1 MYILYK
7 MGVSVLKK
15 PIVAIIGRVNV
26 GKSTLFNRIIKKKTA
41 IVENE
46 PGITRDRIYAE
57 CEWKGHPFILVDTG
71 GVDFIKKE
79 EIQKKI
85 DVQIELAIEEAD
97 LIILLVDLKEG
108 INPDDFK
115 VAKTIREKEKPSIL
129 VANKGD
135 ARGSELKLY
144 EFYELGFGDPYIIS
158 AEHGLNVD
166 ELLDRIVS
174 NFTKIELEPE
184 EEEGNIIK
192 VSIVGKPNVGKS
204 SLLNYILGEDRIIVS
219 EYPGTTRDA
228 IEINFKHDSLKLL
241 FIDTAGLRDKAKA
254 KEDVEYYSTLRTF
267 KAIQNSDIS
276 LLILDSTQ
284 GVSVQ
289 DKKIANYIQKERKAC
304 IIILNKF
311 DLIKANIDKKLF
323 IDEINYELSFI
334 KKSPIIMTS
343 AITGY
348 NIDKIIS
355 KIKDVAF
362 QYSKKIPTSVLN
374 SFLRETV
381 SKNPTKYVRGNTL
394 KIKYATQTGI
404 KPPKFLLFVNNYK
417 LMYDSY
423 HKYLENK
430 FYETFGFEG
439 SPIVINLSKKDQEKE
454 KV

>member
-1 MYILYK
+1 MR
-7 MGVSVLKK
+7 K
-15 PIVAIIGRVNV
+15 PIVAIIGRMNV
-26 GKSTLFNRIIKKKTA
+26 GKSTLFNRITKKRTA

-57 CEWKGHPFILVDTG
+57 CEWKGKQFTLVDTG

-79 EIQKKI
+79 EMQKKI
-85 DVQIELAIEEAD
+85 TVQIELAIEEAD
-97 LIILLVDLKEG
+97 LIILLVDIKEG

-115 VAKTIREKEKPSIL
+115 VAKAIREKNKTSIL

-135 ARGSELKLY
+135 VKGSELKLY

-158 AEHGLNVD
+158 AEHGLNID
-166 ELLDRIVS
+166 DLLDRIIS
-174 NFTKIELEPE
+174 YISEIKIESE
-184 EEEGNIIK
+184 EEENIIK
-192 VSIVGKPNVGKS
+192 VSIIGKPNVGKS
-204 SLLNYILGEDRIIVS
+204 SLLNRILGEDRIIVS
-219 EYPGTTRDA
+219 EHPGTTRDA
-228 IEINFKHDSLKLL
+228 IEIIFKHNSLKLI
-241 FIDTAGLRDKAKA
+241 FIDTAGLRDKAKP
-254 KEDVEYYSTLRTF
+254 KEDIEYYSTLRTF
-267 KAIQNSDIS
+267 EAVHNSDIV

-284 GVSVQ
+284 GVSMQ

-311 DLIKANIDKKLF
+311 DLIKDNIDRKLF
-323 IDEINYELSFI
+323 IDEIKYELSFL

-343 AITGY
+343 AITSY

-355 KIKDVAF
+355 KIKEVAL

-374 SFLRETV
+374 VFIREV
-381 SKNPTKYVRGNTL
+381 ISKNPPKYVVGNTL

-404 KPPKFLLFVNNYK
+404 KPPTFLLFVNNPK
-417 LMYDSY
+417 LMYTSY

-439 SPIVINLSKKDQEKE
+439 SPVVINLAKKKGERE
-454 KV
+454 I

>member
-1 MYILYK
+1 MR
-7 MGVSVLKK
+7 K
-15 PIVAIIGRVNV
+15 PIVAIIGRMNV
-26 GKSTLFNRIIKKKTA
+26 GKSTLFNRITKKRTA

-57 CEWKGHPFILVDTG
+57 CEWKGKQFTLVDTG

-79 EIQKKI
+79 EMQKKI
-85 DVQIELAIEEAD
+85 TVQIELAIEEAD
-97 LIILLVDLKEG
+97 LIILLVDVKEG

-115 VAKTIREKEKPSIL
+115 VAKAIREKNKSSIL

-135 ARGSELKLY
+135 VKGSELKLY

-158 AEHGLNVD
+158 AEHGLNID
-166 ELLDRIVS
+166 DLLDRIIS
-174 NFTKIELEPE
+174 YISEIKIESE
-184 EEEGNIIK
+184 EEENIIK
-192 VSIVGKPNVGKS
+192 VSIIGKPNVGKS
-204 SLLNYILGEDRIIVS
+204 SLLNRILGEDRIIVS
-219 EYPGTTRDA
+219 EHPGTTRDA
-228 IEINFKHDSLKLL
+228 IEIIFKHNSLKLI
-241 FIDTAGLRDKAKA
+241 FIDTAGLRDKAKP
-254 KEDVEYYSTLRTF
+254 KEDIEYYSTLRTF
-267 KAIQNSDIS
+267 EAVHNSDIV

-284 GVSVQ
+284 GVSMQ

-311 DLIKANIDKKLF
+311 DLIKDNIDRKLF
-323 IDEINYELSFI
+323 IDEIKYELSFL

-343 AITGY
+343 AITSY

-355 KIKDVAF
+355 KIKEVAL

-374 SFLRETV
+374 VFIREV
-381 SKNPTKYVRGNTL
+381 ISKNPPKYVVGNTL

-404 KPPKFLLFVNNYK
+404 KPPTFLLFVNNPK
-417 LMYDSY
+417 LMYTSY

-439 SPIVINLSKKDQEKE
+439 SPVVIDLVKKKGERE
-454 KV
+454 I